1 MISSATKAPGS
12 KKHSAKSSWKSGK
25 LEERELSM
33 ATLSYRDAVGR
44 ALHDSMRD
52 EPRLLI
58 IGQNLTNHALK
69 ALVETYGAE
78 RVRDCSISESAMV
91 GMAVGA
97 AMKGM
102 KVVVMI
108 AYADIASVCHMAIV
122 QSAAKLHYLTNG
134 RLRCPVIIRLPIAR
148 FRGHGPEGNEVGVSW
163 FYNVPDLNIAMPGSA
178 GEAYWNF
185 REALARPTPTL
196 FFEDR
201 SLHTRSGEVAENNF
215 SGKARITRSGDKLS
229 IIAAG
234 RAAALAEDAADEL
247 AKVGHAGSIEVVS
260 LGFIKPLDKETIL
273 RSAANTG
280 RVLIIQDEPIRSGYA
295 PYVRCVLDELPA
307 GKLAAAPRIIAGA
320 DQFLPFW
327 DERPFLPSVESVMAA
342 AREVLKGA

>member
-1 MISSATKAPGS
+1 VSV
-12 KKHSAKSSWKSGK
+12 
-25 LEERELSM
+25 LN
-33 ATLSYRDAVGR
+33 YRDAVGR

-52 EPRLLI
+52 ESRLLI

-69 ALVETYGAE
+69 ALVETYGAA

-91 GMAVGA
+91 GMAAGA

-134 RLRCPVIIRLPIAR
+134 RLRCPVIVRLPIAR
-148 FRGHGPEGNEVGVSW
+148 FRGHGPEGNEVGASW
-163 FYNVPDLNIAMPGSA
+163 FYNVPDLNIAMPASPS
-178 GEAYWNF
+178 EAYWSF
-185 REALARPTPTL
+185 REALGRPTPTL

-201 SLHTRSGEVAENNF
+201 SLHTRAGELTENNP
-215 SGKARITRSGDKLS
+215 GGGARITRSGDRCRS
-229 IIAAG
+229 SPPAAP
-234 RAAALAEDAADEL
+234 RRSPKTPDEL
-247 AKVGHAGSIEVVS
+247 AKGGRPGSIEVVS
-260 LGFIKPLDKETIL
+260 LGFIKPLDRETIL
-273 RSAANTG
+273 SSAGKTG
-280 RVLIIQDEPIRSGYA
+280 RVLIIQDEPVLSGYA
-295 PYVRCVLDELPA
+295 PYVRCLLDQLPA

-327 DERPFLPSVESVMAA
+327 DERPFLPSVESVIVAA
-342 AREVLKGA
+342 QDLLQGK

>member
-1 MISSATKAPGS
+1 MT
-12 KKHSAKSSWKSGK
+12 
-25 LEERELSM
+25 
-33 ATLSYRDAVGR
+33 TLSYRDAVGR
-44 ALHDSMRD
+44 ALQDSMRE

-58 IGQNLTNHALK
+58 IGQNLTSHALK
-69 ALVETYGAE
+69 QLAESYGTD
-78 RVRDCSISESAMV
+78 RIRDCSISESAMV

-134 RLRCPVIIRLPIAR
+134 RLDCPVIIRLPIAR

-163 FYNVPDLNIAMPGSA
+163 FYNVPEMNIAMPGSA
-178 GEAYWNF
+178 SEAYWNF

-201 SLHTRSGEVAENNF
+201 SIHTRAGELAANNPG
-215 SGKARITRSGDKLS
+215 GKAQITRSGQRLT
-229 IIAAG
+229 IVAAG
-234 RAAALAEDAADEL
+234 RAAALAEDVADEL
-247 AKVGHAGSIEVVS
+247 AQTGYAGAVEVVS
-260 LGFIKPLDKETIL
+260 LGFVKPLDRDTVL
-273 RSAANTG
+273 ASASKTG
-280 RVLIIQDEPIRSGYA
+280 RVLIVQDEPALSGYS
-295 PYVRCVLDELPA
+295 PYVRCVLDELSPQ
-307 GKLAAAPRIIAGA
+307 KLTRAPRIIAGA

-327 DERPFLPSVESVMAA
+327 DERPFLPSMESIMAA
-342 AREVLKGA
+342 AKDLLSEG

>member
-1 MISSATKAPGS
+1 
-12 KKHSAKSSWKSGK
+12 
-25 LEERELSM
+25 M
-33 ATLSYRDAVGR
+33 ATLNYRDAVGK
-44 ALHDSMRD
+44 ALQDSMRD
-52 EPRLLI
+52 EPRLIL
-58 IGQNLTNHALK
+58 IGQNLAGHALK
-69 ALVETYGAE
+69 QLAETYGTE

-134 RLRCPVIIRLPIAR
+134 RLNCPVIIRLPIAR
-148 FRGHGPEGNEVGVSW
+148 FRSHGPEGNEVGASW
-163 FYNVPDLNIAMPGSA
+163 FYNVPDLNIAMPGSPS
-178 GEAYWNF
+178 EAYWNF
-185 REALARPTPTL
+185 REALQRPTPTL

-201 SLHTRSGEVAENNF
+201 SIHTRAGELAASNPGGN
-215 SGKARITRSGDKLS
+215 AAIMRTGDKLT

-234 RAAALAEDAADEL
+234 RAAGLAEDAADEL
-247 AKVGHAGSIEVVS
+247 AKQGQAGTVEIVS
-260 LGFIKPLDKETIL
+260 LGFIKPLDKDTVL
-273 RSAANTG
+273 RSASKTG
-280 RVLIIQDEPIRSGYA
+280 SVLIVQDEPALSGYA

-307 GKLAAAPRIIAGA
+307 GKLSAAPRIIAGA

-327 DERPFLPSVESVMAA
+327 DERPFLPSLESVVAA
-342 AREVLKGA
+342 AKEMVGLKP